1 MVFIWLAFIKS
12 NLAGKSMES
21 PDEMMDV
28 QLPRLSTAR
37 SCPLM
42 LKTSTW
48 LDY

>member
-1 MVFIWLAFIKS
+1 MVFIWLAFVKS

-37 SCPLM
+37 
-42 LKTSTW
+42 
-48 LDY
+48 